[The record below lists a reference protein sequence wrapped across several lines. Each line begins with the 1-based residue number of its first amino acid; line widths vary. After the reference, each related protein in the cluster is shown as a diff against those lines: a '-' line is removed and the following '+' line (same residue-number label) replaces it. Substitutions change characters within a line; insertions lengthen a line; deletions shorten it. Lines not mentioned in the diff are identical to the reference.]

1 MRHAMKTLMIGLL
14 ATCLC
19 GLTASQAAPGAPSAN
34 APSANDWAS
43 YGHDAGGGRFSA
55 LRQITPD
62 NVSQLQVAWTYHM
75 NPTPQIKSGGRVP
88 TSTTT
93 PLEVGGL
100 LYLGTPYGRVVAL
113 DSATGKQV
121 WAYALPGGDQPPFR
135 GLGYWPGDG
144 KRGPRIIFGSAQGK
158 LIALDAKTG
167 APAKGFGENGVV
179 ETKTLEIMN
188 GLPGAYYGYSSPP
201 SIYKNIAI
209 IGSRTQESPAK
220 GASGDVRA
228 WDVVTG
234 KLVWTFHSIPRPGEK
249 FHETWEDDGWKQRS
263 GVNVW
268 NMLTIDAA
276 RGIAYLPFGA
286 PTFDRYGGDHKGA
299 NLFSDSLVAVD
310 AMTGKYLWHFQV
322 THHDIWDYDLDTPPV
337 LLDVKKDGK
346 TIPAVAAMNKSALLF
361 ILNRVTGEPVF
372 GVTETPVPPSPVAG
386 ETAWPTQPVPNKP
399 VQLARNSFDLSEIA
413 DLTPEHRAVC
423 QAMIDKDHLTG
434 SKRFEPI
441 PADHG
446 IVRFPGGEGGP
457 EWAGGA
463 FDPKLGLFIVNTNN
477 FGYIEKLVKSG
488 DGEWNMTSGRFVDP
502 KTRLYCQ
509 QPPWGMLT
517 AIDVNSGD
525 IAWQVNLG
533 ISDLLPEGKKNTGRP
548 SNGGPILTASGVT
561 FIAGTDDQRIRAFD
575 SKTGKE
581 LWTYHLDYSAHAT
594 PITYQG
600 KDKRQYV
607 AVVATG
613 GSYLAS
619 PAGGDSLVV
628 FALPK

>member
-1 MRHAMKTLMIGLL
+1 MKKLMIGLL
-14 ATCLC
+14 AACLP
-19 GLTASQAAPGAPSAN
+19 LAVSLMPSLAASSMK
-34 APSANDWAS
+34 DWPA
-43 YGHDAGGGRFSA
+43 YGHDASGGRFSP
-55 LRQITPD
+55 LTQITPD
-62 NVSQLQVAWTYHM
+62 NVSKLAVAWTYHM
-75 NPTPQIKSGGRVP
+75 NPAPQAGGRVP

-93 PLEVGGL
+93 PLMVDGL

-113 DSATGKQV
+113 DATSGKQV
-121 WAYALPGGDQPPFR
+121 WAYQLPGSDQPPFR

-144 KRGPRIIFGSAQGK
+144 KMGPRIIFGSAQGK
-158 LIALDAKTG
+158 LIALEAKTG
-167 APAKGFGENGVV
+167 APANGFGDNGIV
-179 ETKTLEIMN
+179 ETKTPEILN
-188 GLPGAYYGYSSPP
+188 GFPGAYYSYSSPP
-201 SIYKNIAI
+201 GIYKNLAI
-209 IGSRTQESPAK
+209 FGSRVQEAPYK
-220 GASGDVRA
+220 GAAGDARA
-228 WDVVTG
+228 WDIRTG
-234 KLVWTFHSIPRPGEK
+234 KLAWTFHSIPKPGEK
-249 FHETWEDDGWKQRS
+249 FHETWQDDGWQQRS

-268 NMLTIDAA
+268 NMLTVDAK

-286 PTFDRYGGDHKGA
+286 PTFDRYGGDHKGL

-310 AMTGKYLWHFQV
+310 ASTGKYLWHFQV

-361 ILNRVTGEPVF
+361 ILNRVTGDPIF
-372 GVTETPVPPSPVAG
+372 GVTETPVPASPVAG
-386 ETAWPTQPVPNKP
+386 ENAWPTQPIPNKP
-399 VQLARNSFDLSEIA
+399 VQLARSSFDLSEVA

-441 PADHG
+441 PADHA
-446 IVRFPGGEGGP
+446 IIRFPGGEGGP

-477 FGYIEKLVKSG
+477 FGYIEKLVRQPN
-488 DGEWNMTSGRFVDP
+488 GEWNMTSGRFVDP

-509 QPPWGMLT
+509 NPPWGMLT
-517 AIDVNSGD
+517 AVNVNSGD

-548 SNGGPILTASGVT
+548 SNGGPIVTAGGVT

-581 LWTYHLDYSAHAT
+581 LWAFRLDYSAHAT

-600 KDKRQYV
+600 KDGRQYV

>member
-1 MRHAMKTLMIGLL
+1 MKKMTIGLL
-14 ATCLC
+14 AACLP
-19 GLTASQAAPGAPSAN
+19 LAASQAQPSAK
-34 APSANDWAS
+34 DWPA
-43 YGHDAGGGRFSA
+43 YGHDASGGRYSPLA
-55 LRQITPD
+55 QITPQ
-62 NVSQLQVAWTYHM
+62 NVGTLAVAWTYHM
-75 NPTPQIKSGGRVP
+75 NPIPGGGRVA

-93 PLEVGGL
+93 PLMVDGL
-100 LYLGTPYGRVVAL
+100 LFLGTPYGRVVAL
-113 DSATGKQV
+113 DATSGKQV
-121 WAYALPGGDQPPFR
+121 WAYQLPGSDQPPFR

-144 KRGPRIIFGSAQGK
+144 KLAPRIIFGSAQGK

-167 APAKGFGENGVV
+167 APARGFGVDGVV
-179 ETKTLEIMN
+179 GTKTPEIMN
-188 GLPGAYYGYSSPP
+188 GLPNAYYSYSSPP
-201 SIYKNIAI
+201 GIYKNLAI
-209 IGSRTQESPAK
+209 FGSRVQEAPSK
-220 GASGDVRA
+220 GAAGDVRA
-228 WDVVTG
+228 WDVKTG
-234 KLVWTFHSIPRPGEK
+234 KLVWTFHSIPKPGEK
-249 FHETWEDDGWKQRS
+249 FHDTWEGDGWQQRS

-268 NMLTIDAA
+268 NMLTIDAK

-310 AMTGKYLWHFQV
+310 ANSGKYLWHFQA

-361 ILNRVTGEPVF
+361 ILNRVTGEPIF
-372 GVTETPVPPSPVAG
+372 GVTETPVPPSPVAS
-386 ETAWPTQPVPNKP
+386 ENASPTQPIPNKP
-399 VQLARNSFDLSEIA
+399 PQLARNSFDLSEVA

-434 SKRFEPI
+434 SKRFDPI
-441 PADHG
+441 PLDHA
-446 IVRFPGGEGGP
+446 IIRFPGGEGGP

-477 FGYIEKLVKSG
+477 FGYIEKLVQQPN
-488 DGEWNMTSGRFVDP
+488 GEWNMTSGRFVDP

-517 AIDVNSGD
+517 AINVNTGD

-548 SNGGPILTASGVT
+548 SNGGPIVTASGVT

-575 SKTGKE
+575 SKSGKE

-600 KDKRQYV
+600 RDGRQYV

>member
-1 MRHAMKTLMIGLL
+1 MNKLTIGLL
-14 ATCLC
+14 AACLP
-19 GLTASQAAPGAPSAN
+19 LAASLMPSLAQPSAK
-34 APSANDWAS
+34 DWPA
-43 YGHDAGGGRFSA
+43 YGHDASGGRFSP
-55 LRQITPD
+55 LTQITPE
-62 NVSQLQVAWTYHM
+62 NVGKLAVAWTYHM
-75 NPTPQIKSGGRVP
+75 NPTPQASGSRVP

-93 PLEVGGL
+93 PLMVDGL
-100 LYLGTPYGRVVAL
+100 LFLGTPYGRVVAL
-113 DSATGKQV
+113 DATSGKQV
-121 WAYALPGGDQPPFR
+121 WAYQLPGTDQPPFR

-144 KRGPRIIFGSAQGK
+144 KLAPRIIFGSAQGK

-167 APAKGFGENGVV
+167 APAKGFGVGGVV
-179 ETKTLEIMN
+179 ETKTPEIMN
-188 GLPGAYYGYSSPP
+188 GLPNAYYSYSSPP
-201 SIYKNIAI
+201 SIYKNLAI
-209 IGSRTQESPAK
+209 FGSRVQEAPSK
-220 GASGDVRA
+220 GAAGDVRA
-228 WDVVTG
+228 WDVKTG
-234 KLVWTFHSIPRPGEK
+234 KLVWTFHSIPKPGEK
-249 FHETWEDDGWKQRS
+249 FHDTWEGDGWQQRS

-268 NMLTIDAA
+268 NMLTIDAK

-310 AMTGKYLWHFQV
+310 ANSGKYLWHFQA

-361 ILNRVTGEPVF
+361 ILNRVTGEPIF
-372 GVTETPVPPSPVAG
+372 GVTETPVPPSPVAS
-386 ETAWPTQPVPNKP
+386 ENASPTQPIPNKP
-399 VQLARNSFDLSEIA
+399 PQLARNSFDLSEVA

-434 SKRFEPI
+434 SKRFDPI
-441 PADHG
+441 PLDHA
-446 IVRFPGGEGGP
+446 IIRFPGGEGGP

-477 FGYIEKLVKSG
+477 FGYIERLVQQPN
-488 DGEWNMTSGRFVDP
+488 GEWNMTSGRFVDP

-517 AIDVNSGD
+517 AVNVNTGD

-548 SNGGPILTASGVT
+548 SNGGPIVTASGVT

-600 KDKRQYV
+600 KDGRQYV

>member
-1 MRHAMKTLMIGLL
+1 MKKLL
-14 ATCLC
+14 AVLMV
-19 GLTASQAAPGAPSAN
+19 TALGGAALAAPSAG
-34 APSANDWAS
+34 DWPYYGRDAS
-43 YGHDAGGGRFSA
+43 GGRFSP
-55 LRQITPD
+55 LSQITPS
-62 NVSQLQVAWTYHM
+62 NVGKLQVAWTYHM
-75 NPTPQIKSGGRVP
+75 NPAPGAGGRVA

-93 PLEVGGL
+93 PLAVKNV

-113 DSATGKQV
+113 DATTGKQI
-121 WAYALPGGDQPPFR
+121 WAYQLPGTDQPPFR
-135 GLGYWPGDG
+135 GVSYWPGDG
-144 KRGPRIIFGSAQGK
+144 KLAPRIVFGSAQGR

-167 APAKGFGENGVV
+167 EPAKGFGADGVV
-179 ETKTLEIMN
+179 DTKTPEIMN
-188 GLPGAYYGYSSPP
+188 GLPNAYYGYSSPP
-201 SIYKNIAI
+201 NIYKNLAI
-209 IGSRTQESPAK
+209 IGSRVQEAPSK
-220 GASGDVRA
+220 GAAGDVRA
-228 WDVVTG
+228 WDIRTG

-249 FHETWEDDGWKQRS
+249 FHDTWDGDSWQQRS

-268 NMLTIDAA
+268 NMLTVDEK

-310 AMTGKYLWHFQV
+310 ANTGKYLWHFQV
-322 THHDIWDYDLDTPPV
+322 VHHDIWDYDLDTPPV
-337 LLDVKKDGK
+337 LLEVNKDGK
-346 TIPAVAAMNKSALLF
+346 RIPAIAAMNKDALLY

-372 GVTETPVPPSPVAG
+372 GVNEEPVPASPIAS
-386 ETAWPTQPVPNKP
+386 ETASPTQPVPVKP
-399 VQLARNSFDLSEIA
+399 PQLARSSFSLDEVA
-413 DLTPEHRAVC
+413 NLTPEQHAAC
-423 QAMIDKDHLTG
+423 QGMIDKDHLTG

-441 PADHG
+441 PADHA
-446 IVRFPGGEGGP
+446 IIRFPGGEGGP

-477 FGYIEKLVKSG
+477 FGYVEKLVQQPN
-488 DGEWNMTSGRFVDP
+488 GEWNMTSGRFVDR
-502 KTRLYCQ
+502 KTGLYCQ
-509 QPPWGMLT
+509 NPPWGMLS
-517 AIDVNSGD
+517 AVNVNTGD

-533 ISDLLPEGKKNTGRP
+533 ISDSLPDGKKDTGRP
-548 SNGGPILTASGVT
+548 SNGGPIVTASGVT
-561 FIAGTDDQRIRAFD
+561 FIGGTDDQRFRAFD

-600 KDKRQYV
+600 KDGRQYV

-619 PAGGDSLVV
+619 PSGGDSLIA